1 MERNLDKIGEEQPPC
16 PNSVK
21 KSKAT
26 EKWMDK
32 DMKEFYMIH
41 VGGD

>member
-1 MERNLDKIGEEQPPC
+1 MERNLDKIGEEQPPW

-26 EKWMDK
+26 EEWMDR
-32 DMKEFYMIH
+32 DLKEYYF
-41 VGGD
+41 VRLET